1 MQVGGS
7 VLLVGL
13 GNPGREYEQT
23 RHNVGFLALDK
34 LNERLS
40 WAWKSER
47 KFRAQIARGE
57 IHGVCCWLIKP
68 QTFMNLSGESVG
80 AMARYL
86 GVQPQHVL
94 VVIDDIALPLGALRL
109 REGGGSGGH
118 NGLRSIESHL
128 GTQQFPRLR
137 LGVGAPD
144 LEGDGQVV
152 KHVLGRFRA
161 EERGQLDQMLEAA
174 AGLMETFVAEGW
186 QGANRRLSLQGNRK
200 RTDSVDGAAPGA
212 PMPVEE

>member
-1 MQVGGS
+1 MQVGEA

-13 GNPGREYEQT
+13 GNPGSEYERT

-40 WAWKSER
+40 WPWKSER
-47 KFRAQIARGE
+47 KFRAEIAKGM
-57 IHGVCCWLIKP
+57 IQGVSCWLVKP

-80 AMARYL
+80 ALARYL
-86 GVQPQHVL
+86 GIQPQHVL
-94 VVIDDIALPLGALRL
+94 VVIDDIALPLGVLRL

-128 GTQQFPRLR
+128 GTQSFPRLK
-137 LGVGAPD
+137 LGVGAP
-144 LEGDGQVV
+144 EQKGEGQVAR
-152 KHVLGRFRA
+152 HVLASFRA

-174 AGLMETFVAEGW
+174 TGLMEAFVAGGW
-186 QGANRRLSLQGNRK
+186 QGASRQLSLQGNRK
-200 RTDSVDGAAPGA
+200 RTDAADGDAPDAPAA
-212 PMPVEE
+212 VEE